1 MRNLLCGGEL
11 RPISALCAVAMLAV
25 ALFAWAHATEVTV
38 DREGV
43 DSLDNNLWRLW
54 QLGTLLLAF
63 AGVWRLWFVT
73 RGVPWVRSLALA
85 IFALAVFLNT
95 YDRTFFG
102 ADWGN
107 VWEVVNALF
116 IALCS
121 VSAVYLWRCGC
132 AAGKVGAIIAAA
144 LAGVDFVN
152 AYFLNIVVIWWILNP
167 LMILAS
173 LAWAGAAGYVN
184 VNRTAGGSAVCCRGH
199 SDVR

>member
-1 MRNLLCGGEL
+1 MRNLWCGGEL
-11 RPISALCAVAMLAV
+11 RPIPALCAVAVLAV

-63 AGVWRLWFVT
+63 AGVWRLWFAT

-85 IFALAVFLNT
+85 VFALAVFLNT

-121 VSAVYLWRCGC
+121 LASVYLWRCGC
-132 AAGKVGAIIAAA
+132 AAGKVGAVIAAA
-144 LAGVDFVN
+144 LGITDFAN
-152 AYFLNIVVIWWILNP
+152 AYFLNIVVIWWVMNP
-167 LMILAS
+167 LMILAALS
-173 LAWAGAAGYVN
+173 WAGAAGYVN